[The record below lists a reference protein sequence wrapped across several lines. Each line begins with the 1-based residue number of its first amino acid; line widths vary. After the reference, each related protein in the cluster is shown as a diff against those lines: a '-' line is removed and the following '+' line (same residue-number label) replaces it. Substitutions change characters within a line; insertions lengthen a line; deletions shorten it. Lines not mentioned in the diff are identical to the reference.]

1 MKTRYQYGTALA
13 LVGAMI
19 ATAAQAQTAPAEA
32 SAVAAAAA
40 TEQAP
45 AAGNAAPAD
54 QQTDADDGAEV
65 VVIGSALR
73 SQEAVQ
79 NRKQALGVVDTLTQD
94 DTGDLADKTLA
105 QALIRVPGVSS
116 MQTLYGEQEAAYVS
130 VRGISPDLNFTSFD
144 GLAMFSS
151 ANDGDGLRRVDLNL
165 IPTQISRTTEV
176 FKTFTSDLD
185 AGAIGG
191 TTNIIPRSALNDRPL
206 FYVDGGLIL
215 QTGKGK
221 YVPGTNSLGNYK
233 DRPLGYDIK
242 SVWGSRFGPDNQF
255 GVVLSGVFRQR
266 DYDYTK
272 RNANGRVFYNAAG
285 GIAKADLSDWDNKQP
300 LPSLIRPMDYTH
312 FTRTYGGSAQF
323 EFAPSPDLQFSLLG
337 YYYKQIEDQTFNQ
350 FLVENY
356 SNLVR
361 LSPEVARLKIGR
373 VRASDDYDRFEN
385 ETRAFLFKTVKDFG
399 GDSTL
404 EFRAGYLRNN
414 FYDLDL
420 NATYAYSPPNSF
432 ITYDMSELSDQ
443 ITIENNNDLI
453 NPNSFRMNAVSD
465 LIVNAKMT
473 SKEARLD
480 YKRNYGADSEG
491 FGFKVGGDWRE
502 VKAIRDSATITYN
515 SNNAVLGSLGFVPN
529 ISSYMYN
536 YPVVWIDMATFQSTV
551 KPTLTVNTATTNNA
565 NFSADYGY
573 QERNLAA
580 YASLMYA
587 HEGLKVIGGLRYD
600 DLDFKADSPV
610 ALAGTYNGTFSR
622 KDGGYRHLLPSL
634 LVTNWFTDTFRL
646 KGGYSRTLGR
656 PAFGDIARA
665 ETRND
670 QLLTIARGNPNLKPR
685 VSDNFDVATE
695 YYFGGGGLIS
705 LGAFYK
711 NIKDDIYVT
720 SSLETINGVQYT
732 VSAPQN
738 VSASKLKGFEF
749 QAVSDRIP
757 GLPEFIGDKLGAS
770 FNVTRL
776 WAKSQYISGTAFVP
790 LKALQYQP
798 NWLVN
803 ATMFYRLP
811 RKGEIRIAYNYKSKS
826 PISLGANALTTYWL
840 EGRGQLDAAVRFS
853 LTDRLIVKLEA
864 NDILQEPVRQGYLEP
879 FAQRRYEL
887 TRPRSFSFNLVYKM

>member
-1 MKTRYQYGTALA
+1 MKARYQFGTAIA
-13 LVGAMI
+13 LVGAVL
-19 ATAAQAQTAPAEA
+19 ATSAKAQTATAET
-32 SAVAAAAA
+32 SSAAAASQTA
-40 TEQAP
+40 DP
-45 AAGNAAPAD
+45 ASLAQESDAAV
-54 QQTDADDGAEV
+54 GEEI

-79 NRKQALGVVDTLTQD
+79 NRKKALGVVDTLTQD

-130 VRGISPDLNFTSFD
+130 VRGISPDLNYTSFD
-144 GLAMFSS
+144 GMAMFSS

-176 FKTFTSDLD
+176 YKTFTSDLD

-191 TTNIIPRSALNDRPL
+191 VTNIVPRSALNDRPL
-206 FYVDGGLIL
+206 FYIDGGVIL

-221 YVPGTNSLGNYK
+221 YVPGTNSLGHYK
-233 DRPLGYDIK
+233 DRPLGVDVK
-242 SVWGSRFGPDNQF
+242 SVWGHRFGSDNQF

-285 GIAKADLSDWDNKQP
+285 GVAKADLSDWDNKQP

-323 EFAPSPDLQFSLLG
+323 EYAPTPDLQFSLLG
-337 YYYKQIEDQTFNQ
+337 YYYKQVEDQTFNQ

-356 SNLVR
+356 TNLVR
-361 LSPEVARLKIGR
+361 LSDEVARLKIGR

-385 ETRAFLFKTVKDFG
+385 ETRALLFKMVKDFG
-399 GDSTL
+399 GDSSL
-404 EFRAGYLRNN
+404 QFRAGYLRNK

-432 ITYDMSELSDQ
+432 ITYDMTELSDR
-443 ITIENNNDLI
+443 ITIDNNADLI
-453 NPNSFRMNAVSD
+453 VPGNFRMSAVSD

-480 YKRNYGADSEG
+480 YKRNYGANSEG
-491 FGFKVGGDWRE
+491 FGFAIGGDWRE
-502 VKAIRDSATITYN
+502 VKAIRDSAKITYN
-515 SNNAVLGSLGFVPN
+515 TNNAVLGSLGFIPD

-536 YPVVWIDMATFQSTV
+536 YPVLWIDMANFQANV
-551 KPTLTVNTATTNNA
+551 KPSLTINTAATNNT
-565 NFSADYGY
+565 NFSDDYGY

-580 YASLMYA
+580 YVSLMYA
-587 HEGLKVIGGLRYD
+587 HEGLKVIGGFRYD

-610 ALAGTYNGTFSR
+610 SIAGTYNGTFSR
-622 KDGGYRHLLPSL
+622 KDGGYRHWLPSL
-634 LVTNWFTDTFRL
+634 LVTNQFTDAFRL

-665 ETRND
+665 EARND
-670 QLLTIARGNPNLKPR
+670 QTLTLARGNPNLKPR
-685 VSDNFDVATE
+685 VSDNFDVAAE
-695 YYFGGGGLIS
+695 YYFGAGGLIS
-705 LGAFYK
+705 LGGFYK

-720 SSLETINGVQYT
+720 STLETINGVQYT
-732 VSAPQN
+732 VSSPQN

-749 QAVSDRIP
+749 QIVSDRIP
-757 GLPEFIGDKLGAS
+757 GLPGFLHDKLGAAV
-770 FNVTRL
+770 NVTRL
-776 WAKSQYISGTAFVP
+776 WAKTQYISGTTVVP

-811 RKGEIRIAYNYKSKS
+811 GNGEIRVAYNYKSKS
-826 PISLGANALTTYWL
+826 PISLGSSALTTYWL
-840 EGRGQLDAAVRFS
+840 EGRGQLDAAIRFS

-864 NDILQEPVRQGYLEP
+864 NDILQEPVRQGYLNP

-887 TRPRSFSFNLVYKM
+887 TRPRSFSFNLVYKL